1 MARAKTGIFYIKA
14 IIDVD
19 ATVTTISEDLSV
31 YVNPVNRQGLLI
43 RSVDYIWYD
52 SANNLPMNFAT
63 DGQFAVQV
71 HETTLGIM
79 ADYDNS
85 HMIASGS
92 LFYDSTGILTNNQDF
107 FPDRLGHSKGEGR
120 VVVNDS
126 LEIVSDGAGTTPA
139 NLQCCVVLEC
149 QVIKLTERDYITLA
163 LQSVA
168 DN

>member
-14 IIDVD
+14 IIDID
-19 ATVTTISEDLSV
+19 TTITTTSEDLSV
-31 YVNPVNRQGLLI
+31 YVDPVNRQGLLI
-43 RSVDYIWYD
+43 RGVDYIWYD
-52 SANNLPMNFAT
+52 SSNNLPENFTA

-92 LFYDSTGILTNNQDF
+92 LSYDTVGFLNNAQDF
-107 FPDRLGHSKGEGR
+107 FPDRLGYSKGEGR

-126 LEIVSDGAGTTPA
+126 LEIVSLGVAPPS
-139 NLQCCVVLEC
+139 NLQCCVILEC
-149 QVIKLTERDYITLA
+149 QVIKLTEKDYITLA

>member
-1 MARAKTGIFYIKA
+1 MARAKTGIFYVKA
-14 IIDVD
+14 IIDID
-19 ATVTTISEDLSV
+19 TTITTTSEDLSV
-31 YVNPVNRQGLLI
+31 YVDPVNRQGLLI
-43 RSVDYIWYD
+43 RGV
-52 SANNLPMNFAT
+52 PENFTA

-71 HETTLGIM
+71 HETTLGVM

-92 LFYDSTGILTNNQDF
+92 LSYDTTGILNNAQDF

-126 LEIVSDGAGTTPA
+126 LEIVSLGVAPPA
-139 NLQCCVVLEC
+139 NLQCCVILEC
-149 QVIKLTERDYITLA
+149 QVIKLTEKDYITLA

>member
-19 ATVTTISEDLSV
+19 STVTVINEDLSV
-31 YVNPVNRQGLLI
+31 YVDPVNRQGLLI

-52 SANNLPMNFAT
+52 KSNNLPENFTA

-71 HETTLGIM
+71 HETTLGLM

-85 HMIASGS
+85 HLIASGS
-92 LFYDSTGILTNNQDF
+92 LSYDTTGILNNAQDF

-126 LEIVSDGAGTTPA
+126 LEITSLGVAPPS
-139 NLQCCVVLEC
+139 NFQCCVVLEC

>member
-14 IIDVD
+14 IIDID
-19 ATVTTISEDLSV
+19 TTVTNTSEDLSV
-31 YVNPVNRQGLLI
+31 YVDPVNRQGLLI
-43 RSVDYIWYD
+43 RGVDYIWYD
-52 SANNLPMNFAT
+52 SSNNLPENFTA

-71 HETTLGIM
+71 HETTLGVM

-92 LFYDSTGILTNNQDF
+92 LSYDTAGFLNNEQDF
-107 FPDRLGHSKGEGR
+107 FPDRLGYSKGEGR

-126 LEIVSDGAGTTPA
+126 LEITSLGVAPPA
-139 NLQCCVVLEC
+139 NLQCCVILEC
-149 QVIKLTERDYITLA
+149 QVIKLSERDYITLA